1 LFVVAT
7 SDFEDVAFEFVSN
20 GVSSDFLANLR
31 RMSIWFDG
39 REKRSKYPLVHESAQ
54 TTLIFDFNELLTA
67 IGRIGDLKAMSAHS
81 PLRCTRGN
89 VRLAS
94 FCRAEQWFTSLAM
107 SRPLGQFR
115 NMGAVT
121 LWTGARA
128 NP

>member
-67 IGRIGDLKAMSAHS
+67 IGRIGDLKTTSAHPS
-81 PLRCTRGN
+81 TMHSWKRTFSFIPAELRSG
-89 VRLAS
+89 S
-94 FCRAEQWFTSLAM
+94 
-107 SRPLGQFR
+107 
-115 NMGAVT
+115 
-121 LWTGARA
+121 
-128 NP
+128 